1 MDSHVAG
8 STYGSQI
15 RKSHIVFSSFSL
27 MKQVCIT
34 PVVAIKY
41 RSVFPT
47 SSTAYTAVSVPF
59 KDLFPQRLELV
70 RFNVLLI
77 LLIEGFFLFSLF
89 SFFLSLGGI
98 PLLLNVL
105 NASQVIENQNLFIF
119 IPKMRMSKTNR
130 LKDNEHH
137 AHRGTLVLTTSKGTG
152 TSTLRSTNL
161 VFSIV

>member
-1 MDSHVAG
+1 MEEVG
-8 STYGSQI
+8 
-15 RKSHIVFSSFSL
+15 
-27 MKQVCIT
+27 IT
-34 PVVAIKY
+34 PMVAIKY
-41 RSVFPT
+41 RSVLSA
-47 SSTAYTAVSVPF
+47 SSTAYTAVSVPL

-70 RFNVLLI
+70 RFNILLV
-77 LLIEGFFLFSLF
+77 LLIEGFFLFSFFSLF
-89 SFFLSLGGI
+89 LFPTGI
-98 PLLLNVL
+98 PFLFYIFNT
-105 NASQVIENQNLFIF
+105 SQVIENQNLFIF